1 MATTPRQYQIVAEK
15 IRKKLIAE
23 NYAPG
28 ERIPPERQWAEL
40 LQISRSL
47 VREALIML
55 EIQGLVEIRQGSGI
69 YICEPP
75 CQPLQCKTDD
85 IGPFELLQAR
95 QVIESNVAA
104 LAALEVNKQDINR
117 MAAALENE
125 REAMAQGLPDEDHD
139 ERFHLLIAEASKNAV
154 LADTVGNLWKI
165 RRNSPMWQQLHKR
178 IFDNSY
184 RILWLEDHQL
194 ILNMLKKRDPDRA
207 RIAMWQHLE
216 NVRETLMALSDT
228 DDPDFDGYLFR
239 SIAAENLKT

>member
-1 MATTPRQYQIVAEK
+1 MTTAPRQYQVVAAK
-15 IRKKLIAE
+15 IRKKLAKE
-23 NYAPG
+23 DYAPG
-28 ERIPPERQWAEL
+28 DRIPPERQWADL
-40 LQISRSL
+40 LQVSRSL

-69 YICEPP
+69 YISEPP
-75 CQPLQCKTDD
+75 YHPLLCNMDD

-95 QVIESNVAA
+95 QVIESNIAA

-117 MAAALENE
+117 MQIALEKE
-125 REAMAQGLPDEDHD
+125 REAMAKGLPDEDHD

-154 LADTVGNLWKI
+154 LSDTVVNLWKI
-165 RRNSPMWQQLHKR
+165 RRNSSMWQQLHKR

-184 RILWLEDHQL
+184 RVLWLEDHQF

-216 NVRETLMALSDT
+216 NVRETLMALSDA

-239 SIAAENLKT
+239 SISAENLKN